1 MATPLETSLFSGV
14 ALQPFILEPK
24 ESCAVRWTRWLSR
37 FKTLLLAGDIKDPT
51 KKSAIL
57 LIYGGGG
64 RSALCI
70 FFDNGADVTIVN
82 NKLFQKINGG
92 NELLTISDDN
102 LPLLKTYTGETVS
115 IRQIGVVNVPVEH
128 HN

>member
-14 ALQPFILEPK
+14 ALQPFNLEPK

-51 KKSAIL
+51 KKRAIL

-64 RSALCI
+64 GEVHYVFSTLSDIGEDKDFDKALTTLNSYFLPKSKKKYQVFRFRGI
-70 FFDNGADVTIVN
+70 SQVSDTNFT
-82 NKLFQKINGG
+82 G
-92 NELLTISDDN
+92 N
-102 LPLLKTYTGETVS
+102 
-115 IRQIGVVNVPVEH
+115 
-128 HN
+128 